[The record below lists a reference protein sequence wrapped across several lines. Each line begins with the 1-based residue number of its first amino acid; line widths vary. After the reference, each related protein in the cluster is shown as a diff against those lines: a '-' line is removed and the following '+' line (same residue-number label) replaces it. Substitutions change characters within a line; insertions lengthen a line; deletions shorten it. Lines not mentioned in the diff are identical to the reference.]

1 MSEKWDRRFL
11 GLAEHIASF
20 SKDPST
26 KVGAVITTSFTNRIL
41 SMGFNGFVARGVKDT
56 EERLADRNTK
66 YEMVVHAEINA
77 ILFAKC
83 DLEGA
88 SLYTWPLPP
97 CARCAALI
105 INAGIKEVISPPVT
119 QERWIESC
127 SLALDMF
134 HEAWVEF
141 RQIGAGSW
149 YRPRPD
155 SDDFETCF
163 QP

>member
-1 MSEKWDRRFL
+1 MSEKWDARFI

-26 KVGAVITTSFTNRIL
+26 RVGAVIVDPAHRIL
-41 SMGFNGFVARGVKDT
+41 SMGFNGFARGVQDT
-56 EERLADRNTK
+56 PERLNDRETK

-83 DLEGA
+83 DLDGMI
-88 SLYTWPLPP
+88 LYTYPLPP

-105 INAGIKEVISPPVT
+105 INAGVKEVVAPPVT
-119 QERWIESC
+119 QERWVTSC

-134 HEAWVEF
+134 YEAGVEF
-141 RQIGAGSW
+141 RQLGPGSW
-149 YRPRPD
+149 YRPRPE
-155 SDDFETCF
+155 SDEFETCF

>member
-41 SMGFNGFVARGVKDT
+41 SMGFNGFARGVKDT
-56 EERLADRNTK
+56 DERLTDRNTK

-97 CARCAALI
+97 CARCASLI
-105 INAGIKEVISPPVT
+105 INAGIRTVVSPPVT

-134 HEAWVEF
+134 FEAGVEF